1 LREKVK
7 VQQQQQMSAKKSSKP
22 TTKQAQDDP
31 MLMSELLKN
40 NKDEAQYYKDSV
52 NILGVSLNELD
63 DFMNP
68 SPSTKQPKN
77 ELASHFLS
85 S

>member
-1 LREKVK
+1 
-7 VQQQQQMSAKKSSKP
+7 
-22 TTKQAQDDP
+22 

-63 DFMNP
+63 DFMQA
-68 SPSTKQPKN
+68 SSQTKQQPKN
-77 ELASHFLS
+77 HQLASHYS
-85 S
+85 SI